1 MDCMKCGKKL
11 GRSETFCDEC
21 IAKMEKSP
29 VDQNAI
35 VNLPQRPTAPVVKK
49 KPKIRRYLWEIE
61 GENDTLR
68 TKIRWL
74 RMALIIA
81 VLGFVAVLVL
91 LIITMFRAGQ
101 FDPILQLW
109 PF

>member
-35 VNLPQRPTAPVVKK
+35 VNLPQRPTAPIVKK

-74 RMALIIA
+74 RMALIVA
-81 VLGFVAVLVL
+81 TLGFAAVLVML
-91 LIITMFRAGQ
+91 FVLMFQTGRL
-101 FDPILQLW
+101 DPLFSI
-109 PF
+109 FSF

>member
-21 IAKMEKSP
+21 LEKMEKSP

-35 VNLPQRPTAPVVKK
+35 VNLPQRPVAPVVKK

-68 TKIRWL
+68 TKIHWL
-74 RMALIIA
+74 RLALVIA
-81 VLGFVAVLVL
+81 LLGFLSVLVL
-91 LIITMFRAGQ
+91 LIVVMFQAG
-101 FDPILQLW
+101 LLN
-109 PF
+109 PFFNLFSF